1 VGKPARVAR
10 GEEPADLVLTGG
22 TVVNVLAGTLRR
34 ADVAISGEHIAGVS
48 ATGYGADD
56 CIDCAGR
63 FVAPGLIEGHIHIE
77 SSMLAPW
84 VFAQA
89 VAQRGTTTVIAD
101 PHEIANVLGLDG
113 VRFMLEASREAACEV
128 LLTAP
133 SCVPATT
140 LDTAGAELGPVE
152 VGEMLAWP
160 EVVALGEMMDFPG
173 VLAGDGTVCAKLQA
187 ARGKPIDGHAPGLSG
202 SGLQA
207 YIAAGPDS
215 DHECTRLE
223 EAREKLEAGMWIM
236 IREGTVAQNL
246 RDLLPLAQDPRTA
259 ARCLLV
265 SDDLAPTELL
275 REGHLDRIL
284 RRAVAEGLDAITAVR
299 LVTLNAATRFRLH
312 DRGALRAGLL
322 ADVVVF
328 ENLTDFRVAQVLK
341 RGKPVE
347 PGPALPPPVRIPA
360 GTCRVGRLAPGRL
373 DVRACEGP
381 VRVIGIVPGQIVT
394 ECRWLNLPSAKGL
407 LQADADQ
414 DVAKVAV
421 VERHGRKG
429 GVGVG
434 FVQGLGLRKGALASS
449 MSHDSHNVIV
459 AGMDDAAMAAA
470 LETVTSSGGGLVV
483 APSCREVHGL
493 DLPIAGLMSDRPL
506 RAVAAEHRSLIRV
519 ARALGCT
526 APDPFAALSFLAL
539 PVIPALRIT
548 DQGLVDADRMVHVS
562 LAGDIDD

>member
-1 VGKPARVAR
+1 
-10 GEEPADLVLTGG
+10 
-22 TVVNVLAGTLRR
+22 
-34 ADVAISGEHIAGVS
+34 
-48 ATGYGADD
+48 
-56 CIDCAGR
+56 
-63 FVAPGLIEGHIHIE
+63 
-77 SSMLAPW
+77 
-84 VFAQA
+84 
-89 VAQRGTTTVIAD
+89 
-101 PHEIANVLGLDG
+101 
-113 VRFMLEASREAACEV
+113 
-128 LLTAP
+128 
-133 SCVPATT
+133 
-140 LDTAGAELGPVE
+140 
-152 VGEMLAWP
+152 
-160 EVVALGEMMDFPG
+160 
-173 VLAGDGTVCAKLQA
+173 
-187 ARGKPIDGHAPGLSG
+187 
-202 SGLQA
+202 
-207 YIAAGPDS
+207 
-215 DHECTRLE
+215 
-223 EAREKLEAGMWIM
+223 
-236 IREGTVAQNL
+236 
-246 RDLLPLAQDPRTA
+246 
-259 ARCLLV
+259 
-265 SDDLAPTELL
+265 
-275 REGHLDRIL
+275 
-284 RRAVAEGLDAITAVR
+284 
-299 LVTLNAATRFRLH
+299 
-312 DRGALRAGLL
+312 
-322 ADVVVF
+322 
-328 ENLTDFRVAQVLK
+328 
-341 RGKPVE
+341 
-347 PGPALPPPVRIPA
+347 
-360 GTCRVGRLAPGRL
+360 
-373 DVRACEGP
+373 
-381 VRVIGIVPGQIVT
+381 VT